1 MKQNLKLKLLYGLYN
16 LYDHVP
22 ILNLIGLSNR
32 IENNCQSIFY
42 GDNKNIDELW
52 HETFNMIYY
61 DITGTVPK
69 SNVTFDTAHES
80 KVMKWNLSKLHEKN
94 NSKDLTSQQW
104 LNLFQSKVR
113 TLPNEP
119 RYISLMYAHWLY
131 KQYGKSLNKKSA
143 NDKEN

>member
-1 MKQNLKLKLLYGLYN
+1 MEGNLRHDIILLRKMPFG
-16 LYDHVP
+16 
-22 ILNLIGLSNR
+22 IAKG
-32 IENNCQSIFY
+32 
-42 GDNKNIDELW
+42 
-52 HETFNMIYY
+52 YY

-80 KVMKWNLSKLHEKN
+80 KVMKWNLSKLHKEN
-94 NSKDLTSQQW
+94 NNKDLTSQQSSAAQKHHSEAMEW